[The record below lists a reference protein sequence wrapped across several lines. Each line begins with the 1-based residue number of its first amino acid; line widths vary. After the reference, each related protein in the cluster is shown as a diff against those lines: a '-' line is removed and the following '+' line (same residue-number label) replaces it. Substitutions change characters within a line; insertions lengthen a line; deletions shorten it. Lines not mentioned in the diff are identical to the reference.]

1 LHLLWVLQF
10 AHWVLLTFFSK
21 YKLYF
26 TPACA
31 HTYLPTHLP
40 YYPWTYLPTY
50 PPICLPTHEPTY
62 LPTYLYT
69 CTLNIHQSN
78 NNSSQWGHCNIL
90 GRMFCCPSYLPNRPP
105 QLHNYWKQCCND
117 PNEDIVI
124 KLDFFSITL

>member
-26 TPACA
+26 TPAYA

-40 YYPWTYLPTY
+40 SYPWTYLPTY
-50 PPICLPTHEPTY
+50 LC
-62 LPTYLYT
+62 T
-69 CTLNIHQSN
+69 CTLNIHQGN
-78 NNSSQWGHCNIL
+78 NNPSQWGYCNIL

-105 QLHNYWKQCCND
+105 QLRN
-117 PNEDIVI
+117 IVENNVAMTQMKI
-124 KLDFFSITL
+124 L